1 MFLHLF
7 CPIEGVEWFE
17 IPIRSPF
24 NSIYMAVPSIEMN
37 IGCPPRMLLTLLLID
52 KTYHSYRIGEEN
64 LTSTQQAI
72 AQEDFLLRE
81 PRPCLEDQ
89 IHLREDLFKIT
100 SKLQGINAS
109 SRPFGGEQPYFMDDN
124 HDTFYP
130 YNKPFV
136 D

>member
-1 MFLHLF
+1 MRFHSF
-7 CPIEGVEWFE
+7 PIHFYFHDC
-17 IPIRSPF
+17 SF
-24 NSIYMAVPSIEMN
+24 NREEHRVTTSNAFSLL
-37 IGCPPRMLLTLLLID
+37 MLD
-52 KTYHSYRIGEEN
+52 KTYRSYRIGEEN